1 MYKLHSF
8 WYTFGNPFFTA
19 IAICVAVGI
28 PCLILYLCTIFAIV
42 TYKKRQRLNSAHN
55 VVNIEAIRDVK
66 NISDIKNHNDNDND
80 KAMTKAKDV
89 VESTFFLNDLRTLEE
104 INAGI
109 GPEMTDFLPIAF
121 INTDDFFE

>member
-19 IAICVAVGI
+19 IVICVAVGI

-80 KAMTKAKDV
+80 KAMANGLSFSPQEQGGLTKNFTYAA
-89 VESTFFLNDLRTLEE
+89 FLSFK
-104 INAGI
+104 I
-109 GPEMTDFLPIAF
+109 
-121 INTDDFFE
+121 